1 MKSLRLLFIF
11 TYDSPAI
18 WIDCLP
24 SNKCNSKHPGR
35 VFLKY
40 ASQLHAC
47 SSKPAVCLKSGSII
61 YATTQFICSMNALG
75 PHVSS
80 LSLGALSTD
89 AFVPSWLPKLL
100 LGEMKEGV
108 SPQRSFGGI
117 MMLVA

>member
-1 MKSLRLLFIF
+1 MKSLRLQFIF

-40 ASQLHAC
+40 ASQLHTC
-47 SSKPAVCLKSGSII
+47 SSKPAVCLKSCSII
-61 YATTQFICSMNALG
+61 YTSTQFICSMNALG
-75 PHVSS
+75 PHVSA
-80 LSLGALSTD
+80 LSLGTLSND

-100 LGEMKEGV
+100 LGEMKGRA

-117 MMLVA
+117 VMPVA